1 MVKCWLCNQAPGK
14 GPEGVCG
21 GCCGSA
27 LAVAPDPF
35 VTGGHVSEPLC
46 YPTDEGLEIHAP
58 VVDEDWLQPHNTPLD
73 PTLQGGLVPASNLTN
88 KNKITQK
95 KTGESARFASRG
107 SPIVY
112 PECGVFSPLSEK
124 SSKRKQSTRD
134 SSANADIENIPT
146 KSPRLTSKS
155 KRDEN
160 YVIKEPV
167 PAQVAM
173 PASSQPGLVP
183 GRGKGRGKGRG
194 RGRAQARDQ
203 WSNFA
208 HRSPL
213 DSIYPSPKG
222 GEGWKSRGKPRGKH
236 TLRGR
241 GRSTVCRTVTQE
253 VEGPTCR
260 PSASM
265 GAPPGGMMGSSLG
278 QPTWPFQGM
287 SQNMGQNYYNTHI
300 PFPMGMHPWMQ
311 MMCPP
316 GFTPFGQPPPVP
328 PQTPSQAP
336 VSSRLGPASIP
347 SVSLASSVEVGL
359 GSEVESEMGHSVAGT
374 GGFEGEASE
383 VPPMEVSLSLR
394 SGLTPPRRVVS
405 ASVPGITP
413 LSSTPS
419 VSGDSFTSPPP
430 SVPPPPRGTPGDQ
443 SQERPWSDLVQIIE
457 GLYPDEVGQRTP
469 VRRSHR
475 VIDDS
480 SVTDGQLTARQRLP
494 LYPAVSAALDFTSK
508 EVALSTSSKVK
519 AAGPLPI
526 GRYPQVDS
534 KREALPP
541 SLLPEFNSPALR
553 DSALEAMAPGGK
565 SVSPPTVKLSEE
577 SLKLLERD
585 QKVALSSLSYA
596 MWSAKSA
603 ASLLA
608 KGVQQAHGNVS
619 AASLVDVADLL
630 SASRRWL
637 LTVADRLVVDLSTI
651 LLLRRDGYL
660 AGIDKLMPEPQLA
673 AMRSAPFSGSSLFSD
688 RAGVAAEELS
698 KARQEA
704 HPTQAIQA
712 MSRVAKQLVSAKTGV
727 SSAPKGASTASQV
740 KSSAPRPAPQEQK
753 PRGSG
758 SKATHRRR
766 DRRSGSK
773 HKASKKGH

>member
-21 GCCGSA
+21 GCSGSA

-35 VTGGHVSEPLC
+35 VTGGLVSEPLC

-124 SSKRKQSTRD
+124 SSKRKQPTRD
-134 SSANADIENIPT
+134 SSATADIENIPT

-160 YVIKEPV
+160 YVIKESV

-265 GAPPGGMMGSSLG
+265 GAPPARLEIRCLSRTLSGTNHGLTGTSQFVPVILSA
-278 QPTWPFQGM
+278 TYFQK
-287 SQNMGQNYYNTHI
+287 
-300 PFPMGMHPWMQ
+300 
-311 MMCPP
+311 
-316 GFTPFGQPPPVP
+316 
-328 PQTPSQAP
+328 
-336 VSSRLGPASIP
+336 SI
-347 SVSLASSVEVGL
+347 SIQL
-359 GSEVESEMGHSVAGT
+359 
-374 GGFEGEASE
+374 F
-383 VPPMEVSLSLR
+383 LSLFLLKKSIFDCMTGTIIQM
-394 SGLTPPRRVVS
+394 SGTIVL
-405 ASVPGITP
+405 VP
-413 LSSTPS
+413 
-419 VSGDSFTSPPP
+419 D
-430 SVPPPPRGTPGDQ
+430 
-443 SQERPWSDLVQIIE
+443 
-457 GLYPDEVGQRTP
+457 
-469 VRRSHR
+469 
-475 VIDDS
+475 
-480 SVTDGQLTARQRLP
+480 
-494 LYPAVSAALDFTSK
+494 
-508 EVALSTSSKVK
+508 
-519 AAGPLPI
+519 
-526 GRYPQVDS
+526 
-534 KREALPP
+534 
-541 SLLPEFNSPALR
+541 
-553 DSALEAMAPGGK
+553 M
-565 SVSPPTVKLSEE
+565 
-577 SLKLLERD
+577 
-585 QKVALSSLSYA
+585 
-596 MWSAKSA
+596 
-603 ASLLA
+603 
-608 KGVQQAHGNVS
+608 
-619 AASLVDVADLL
+619 
-630 SASRRWL
+630 
-637 LTVADRLVVDLSTI
+637 
-651 LLLRRDGYL
+651 
-660 AGIDKLMPEPQLA
+660 
-673 AMRSAPFSGSSLFSD
+673 
-688 RAGVAAEELS
+688 
-698 KARQEA
+698 
-704 HPTQAIQA
+704 
-712 MSRVAKQLVSAKTGV
+712 
-727 SSAPKGASTASQV
+727 
-740 KSSAPRPAPQEQK
+740 
-753 PRGSG
+753 
-758 SKATHRRR
+758 
-766 DRRSGSK
+766 
-773 HKASKKGH
+773 